1 MARDMRPVTLE
12 EIEAK
17 MSPEQ
22 RARVDKLTA
31 QMRAEEMS
39 LAQLRKAR
47 EMTQTAL
54 ARKLGKTQ
62 AHVSRIES
70 AGDLFISTLRKQV
83 EGLGGTLDVRAVFPD
98 MAPVSIG
105 GFKELEP
112 MTLDAIIKL
121 DDPLEEIFKAPSV
134 KKPKMTVRHTV
145 KHATKH
151 VVTKPK
157 TQLRV
162 GRAAPSRPKRV
173 ARVAAKRG

>member
-1 MARDMRPVTLE
+1 MARDMRPITLE

-22 RARVDKLTA
+22 RARVNKLTA

-98 MAPVSIG
+98 MVPVSIS
-105 GFKELEP
+105 GFKEIEP
-112 MTLDAIIKL
+112 RTLDAIIKL
-121 DDPLEEIFKAPSV
+121 DDPLEAPSV
-134 KKPKMTVRHTV
+134 KKSKVTVRHTV

-162 GRAAPSRPKRV
+162 GRAAASRLKRV